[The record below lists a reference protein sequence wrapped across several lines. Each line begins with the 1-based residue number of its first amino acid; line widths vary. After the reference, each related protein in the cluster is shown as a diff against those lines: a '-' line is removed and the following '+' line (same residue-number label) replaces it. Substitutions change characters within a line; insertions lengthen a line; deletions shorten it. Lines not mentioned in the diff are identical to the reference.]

1 MRTLAIDQS
10 DVFSDPRLLA
20 LEAVT
25 KETFELWNEKRVGFS
40 WRNYYMN
47 HTLRVRAN
55 ALSIGAAEGA
65 DPEVLAYAATMHDIT
80 KRYDGPYKVDENG
93 KRAVNQDGLWVNEP
107 MRPART
113 NEVTQLYHEMD
124 LYFQVHHD
132 SGARIAE
139 ALLTKERF
147 SRSFAEQ
154 VAHVIRGHLRPFN
167 TPWVLGSADDPYGDP
182 ESCSLFDADTIDANL
197 GAVAFYRFVQIHGHR
212 TLQENGAF
220 EVQPFIDAMGN
231 WVERKREF
239 VDSRLTKTG
248 KEVAAA
254 RYESDR
260 LIHQWLEE
268 ERGSEG
274 ALTLN
279 KEFGLIGL
287 LDFFLKHADDPNM
300 HRELDE
306 VEERWLPERRQRIA
320 DRQAPGGA
328 EEGLERVEGF
338 VRMLRDE
345 INGCIDGGPT
355 S

>member
-1 MRTLAIDQS
+1 MAINRS
-10 DVFSDPRLLA
+10 EVFDDSRLTA
-20 LEAVT
+20 LESLT
-25 KETFELWNEKRVGFS
+25 SETFSLWDERRVGFS
-40 WRNYYMN
+40 WRHYYMN

-65 DPEVLAYAATMHDIT
+65 DTDVVAYAATLHDIT
-80 KRYDGPYKVDENG
+80 KRFDGPYKVDENG

-107 MRPART
+107 VQPARS
-113 NEVTQLYHEMD
+113 NEVTRLYHEMN

-139 ALLTKERF
+139 NLLLKDRF
-147 SRSFAEQ
+147 SQDFAKQ

-212 TLQENGAF
+212 TIQENGGF
-220 EVQPFIDAMGN
+220 DVVPFIDSMAN

-239 VDSRLTKTG
+239 IDSRLTKTG

-260 LIHQWLEE
+260 KIHAWLER
-268 ERGSEG
+268 ERESEKSMK
-274 ALTLN
+274 LN

-287 LDFFLKHADDPNM
+287 LDFFLEHADDPNM
-300 HRELDE
+300 HQELDQ
-306 VEERWLPERRQRIA
+306 VDSVWLPERRRRIA
-320 DRQAPGGA
+320 DGEAPA
-328 EEGLERVEGF
+328 EAQESVERVERF
-338 VRMLRDE
+338 VGMLRAE
-345 INGCIDGGPT
+345 MEGRIGGPA